1 MKLSTRG
8 RYAVTAML
16 DLALHQEQG
25 PVGLP
30 DIARRQGIPRPYLEQ
45 LFRSLRHH
53 KLIES
58 VRGRR
63 GGYVLALEAG
73 AISIA
78 RIIYSVDEGMDLTRC
93 GGQQNC
99 QDSERCLTH
108 DLWMGLN
115 QHTAQYLNS
124 INLGQLASQEN
135 VRQVAR
141 RQDAATRGKGNDT
154 GNASG
159 TNGTNSNTST
169 STTSS
174 STTSG
179 TDTGGRTT
187 IPVVPATL

>member
-8 RYAVTAML
+8 RYAITAML
-16 DLALHQEQG
+16 DLTLHQEQG

-45 LFRSLRHH
+45 LFGGLRRRG
-53 KLIES
+53 LVNS

-63 GGYVLALEAG
+63 GGYVLAVEAG
-73 AISIA
+73 DISIA

-115 QHTAQYLNS
+115 QHTARYLNS
-124 INLGQLASQEN
+124 ITLGQLASQEN

-141 RQDAATRGKGNDT
+141 RQDAATRGKGR
-154 GNASG
+154 S
-159 TNGTNSNTST
+159 
-169 STTSS
+169 
-174 STTSG
+174 
-179 TDTGGRTT
+179 TGGTGGGGGADTADTHGQTT
-187 IPVVPATL
+187 IPVVPAAP